1 MTMISERNPVSARS
15 VRAVARWCAAC
26 LLMFGLTS
34 MPVHAQRVALDSIA
48 RSDSAV
54 VHALYLT
61 DGTRLVGRIT
71 AVTADSVRVVSVS
84 ATTMVARAAIREVRQ
99 YAADELH
106 NGELWPENPHVSRL
120 IFAPTA
126 IALRKGEAYFADFW
140 IFLVNAGYGVTDRFT
155 IGAGMSIIP
164 GLTITDN
171 LLFVIPKYAVLNQPK
186 LKVALGGL
194 FARVGGFSSGSE
206 SVGILYGVATVG
218 SRESNLTL
226 GSGWGYVGDRIS
238 DKPVLTLGGQHRVAR
253 RIALISEN
261 WFFPFQ
267 NNSSGLV
274 SYGLRLLGEK
284 ISVDFAFAN
293 PISDG
298 NAFFPGIPLLGFA
311 VKF

>member
-15 VRAVARWCAAC
+15 VRAVVRWCSAW
-26 LLMFGLTS
+26 LLLFGLS
-34 MPVHAQRVALDSIA
+34 SAPAYAQRVALDSIA
-48 RSDSAV
+48 RGDSAV

-71 AVTADSVRVVSVS
+71 AVTTDSVRLVSAS

-140 IFLVNAGYGVTDRFT
+140 IFLVNTGYGVTDRFT
-155 IGAGMSIIP
+155 VGAGMSIIP
-164 GLTITDN
+164 GVNFEDN

-186 LKVALGGL
+186 IKVALGGL
-194 FARVGGFSSGSE
+194 FARVGGLGSGSE
-206 SVGILYGVATVG
+206 SLGILYGVATVG

-226 GSGWGYVGDRIS
+226 GSGWGYVGDKIS
-238 DKPVLTLGGQHRVAR
+238 DKPVLTLGGQHRVGR

-267 NNSSGLV
+267 NNSSGV
-274 SYGLRLLGEK
+274 ISYGLRLLGEK

-298 NAFFPGIPLLGFA
+298 NTFFPGIPLLGFA
-311 VKF
+311 IKF

>member
-15 VRAVARWCAAC
+15 VRAVVRWCSAW
-26 LLMFGLTS
+26 LLLFGLTS
-34 MPVHAQRVALDSIA
+34 MPVHAQRVALDSLA
-48 RSDSAV
+48 RGDSAV

-71 AVTADSVRVVSVS
+71 AVTTDSVRVVSVS
-84 ATTMVARAAIREVRQ
+84 TTTMVARTAIREVRQ
-99 YAADELH
+99 YAAAELH

-126 IALRKGEAYFADFW
+126 FALREGEAYFADFW
-140 IFLVNAGYGVTDRFT
+140 IFLVNTGYGVTDRFT
-155 IGAGMSIIP
+155 VGAGMSIIP
-164 GLTITDN
+164 GVDFADN

-206 SVGILYGVATVG
+206 SLGILYGVATVG

-226 GSGWGYVGDRIS
+226 GSGWGYVGDKIS
-238 DKPVLTLGGQHRVAR
+238 DKPVLTLGGQHRVGR

-267 NNSSGLV
+267 NNSSGV
-274 SYGLRLLGEK
+274 ISYGLRLLGEK

>member
-1 MTMISERNPVSARS
+1 MPMTPERNAVSARS
-15 VRAVARWCAAC
+15 VPAVVRWWCSC
-26 LLMFGLTS
+26 LLMLGLTS
-34 MPVHAQRVALDSIA
+34 IPAHAQRIALDSIA
-48 RSDSAV
+48 MGDSAV
-54 VHALYLT
+54 VHALYLL

-84 ATTMVARAAIREVRQ
+84 ATTMVARTAIREVRQ
-99 YAADELH
+99 YASDDLH

-140 IFLVNAGYGVTDRFT
+140 IFLVNMGYGVTDRFT
-155 IGAGMSIIP
+155 VGAGMSIIP
-164 GLTITDN
+164 GVNFADN

-194 FARVGGFSSGSE
+194 FARVGGFNSGSE
-206 SVGILYGVATVG
+206 SLGILYGVATVG
-218 SRESNLTL
+218 TRESNLTL
-226 GSGWGYVGDRIS
+226 GSGWGYVGDKIS
-238 DKPVLTLGGQHRVAR
+238 DKPVLTLGGQHRVSR
-253 RIALISEN
+253 RVALISEN

-267 NNSSGLV
+267 NNASGVV

-298 NAFFPGIPLLGFA
+298 NALFPGIPLLGFA